1 MEWFAENPWV
11 AWLGVALVLVAI
23 EAASVD
29 FVFLMIAGGALA
41 GALVAALGVGFPGQ
55 VLVAVIVAVVLV
67 FVVRPPIKRHFMV
80 PAGSGGIG
88 AASLVGRTAWV
99 LQPVTDTAGR
109 IKLNGETWSARTRD
123 AGTVC
128 EPGQQVRVVS
138 IEGATAIVADD
149 AAGRKSE

>member
-1 MEWFAENPWV
+1 MEWFSENPWV

-29 FVFLMIAGGALA
+29 FVFLMIAGGAVA
-41 GALVAALGVGFPGQ
+41 GAATAAVGAGFAAQ
-55 VLVAVIVAVVLV
+55 VLVAVVVAVVLV

-80 PAGSGGIG
+80 PAGTGGIG

-99 LQPVTDTAGR
+99 LQPVTETAGR

-128 EPGQQVRVVS
+128 EPGQQVRVIS
-138 IEGATAIVADD
+138 IEGATAIVTGD
-149 AAGRKSE
+149 AVGQKSE